1 MSESPTWSGLP
12 IRYAL
17 KTVHEFLHPQE
28 RRMGLRHFPHGL
40 DASGSKGTAFNNA
53 TLPGTNSW
61 FLEFMLDFRIGN
73 PQNAHCPAKK
83 GRTSGIKPISIL

>member
-1 MSESPTWSGLP
+1 
-12 IRYAL
+12 
-17 KTVHEFLHPQE
+17 
-28 RRMGLRHFPHGL
+28 MGLRHFPHGL

-73 PQNAHCPAKK
+73 QDQVGDSLIICLLGEKLLERNIPVE
-83 GRTSGIKPISIL
+83 